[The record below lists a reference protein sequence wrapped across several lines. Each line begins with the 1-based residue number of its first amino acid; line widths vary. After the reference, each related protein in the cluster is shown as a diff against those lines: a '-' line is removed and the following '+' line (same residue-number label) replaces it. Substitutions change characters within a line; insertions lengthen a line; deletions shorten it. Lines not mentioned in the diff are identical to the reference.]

1 MKLPQTYRFEL
12 SDREFA
18 SAWLREY
25 YRRARFKVLLALS
38 GPALIVLGAVMLRS
52 AEVFSR
58 TMGFVIVLFGVWRVI
73 KPFVL
78 AWAMTS
84 RRRKQKRAGPLEVR
98 FDRQGMHVDDGA
110 RTTDLAWDRLTAAG
124 ESRDYVWLELANGTR
139 AMIPRR
145 AIDDLDALRELLSK
159 RLEWRG

>member
-12 SDREFA
+12 SDREHA

-25 YRRARFKVLLALS
+25 YRRARFKVLLVSS

-52 AEVFSR
+52 PEAFSR
-58 TMGFVIVLFGVWRVI
+58 TMGALVVLFGVWRIV

-78 AWAMTS
+78 AWATTA
-84 RRRKQKRAGPLEVR
+84 RRRRQRRGPLEVR
-98 FDRQGMHVDDGA
+98 FDRQGMHVDDGS
-110 RTTDLAWDRLTAAG
+110 RTTDVPWDRLSAAG
-124 ESRDYVWLELANGTR
+124 EARDYVWLELKSGSR
-139 AMIPRR
+139 AIIPRR
-145 AIDDLDALRELLSK
+145 AIDDAEALRELLST